1 MQVGEL
7 SPFAKL
13 LAVLKLNDP
22 KDYAFEQMVVD
33 SYIKQDKL
41 FIEKFDLSGESVA
54 FNGTGL
60 MDLQNQN
67 INLTL
72 TARGQRLASDEPS
85 VLQSLTDT
93 LGLAVVRMEVGGHY
107 DDPEVTMTT
116 LPVIRD
122 TLGIL
127 GTEPIKHD

>member
-1 MQVGEL
+1 
-7 SPFAKL
+7 
-13 LAVLKLNDP
+13 
-22 KDYAFEQMVVD
+22 MVVD

-41 FIEKFDLSGESVA
+41 FIEKFDLSGDSVA
-54 FNGTGL
+54 FNGDGL
-60 MDLQNQN
+60 LDLQNKN

-72 TARGQRLASDEPS
+72 TARGRRLASDEPS

-93 LGLAVVRMEVGGHY
+93 LSLAVMRMNVGGKY
-107 DDPEVTMTT
+107 YDPEVTTTT

-127 GTEPIKHD
+127 GTEPLEDD